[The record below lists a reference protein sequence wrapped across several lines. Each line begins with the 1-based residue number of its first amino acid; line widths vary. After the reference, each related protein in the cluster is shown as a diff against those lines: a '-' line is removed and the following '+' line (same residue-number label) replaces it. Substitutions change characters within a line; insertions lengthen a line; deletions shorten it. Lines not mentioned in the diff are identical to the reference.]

1 MDWGALGEQAAGG
14 FGMGSGVAAVA
25 VGLALIIFALFSYK
39 IYKVTLF
46 LIGGCGG
53 GFLGWAYLLPIIN
66 ESLAEPLEW
75 VPYVVTVV
83 CGIIGIV
90 LILALQKL
98 AIFISGAFLGFV
110 IGSYASIIISTTNP
124 EFGEGIGKWLVSIAC
139 AILVGFLAGLIF
151 RPVFIISTS
160 LVCCLGGGLC
170 IAGSFGL
177 EPFISVI
184 VGVAIGA
191 VVSVLAIIF
200 QFKTT
205 GKKKKEKE

>member
-1 MDWGALGEQAAGG
+1 MDWGSLGNMAAGG
-14 FGMGSGVAAVA
+14 FGMGGGVAAIA
-25 VGLALIIFALFSYK
+25 VGLALIVFALFSYK
-39 IYKVTLF
+39 IYKVALF
-46 LIGGCGG
+46 FIGGGGG

-75 VPYVVTVV
+75 VPYVVTIV

-98 AIFISGAFLGFV
+98 AIFVSGAFLGFM
-110 IGSYASIIISTTNP
+110 IGSYVSIIIATTNP
-124 EFGEGIGKWLVSIAC
+124 EFGEGLGKWLVSIAA
-139 AILVGFLAGLIF
+139 AILVGFLAGFIF

-160 LVCCLGGGLC
+160 LVCCVGGGLC

-177 EPFISVI
+177 EPLVSVV
-184 VGVAIGA
+184 VGVSLG
-191 VVSVLAIIF
+191 VVMSVLAMIF